1 MAKDKTSR
9 KAPMG
14 SGRDALMQAFR
25 EAQRPLR
32 LDMLLRILGLHRKE
46 KRTLEESLEA
56 LQAEGRILRL
66 RGGAWGLTDHM
77 KMVTGT
83 LQVQRTGMGFV
94 LPEDRRR
101 TDIYVHPTQMGE
113 AWHGDKVVVV
123 LLPGGRGR
131 NPEGRIVRILERGLK
146 EMPAR
151 VVKRMG
157 RQGLLC
163 RAADAR
169 IKVHFL
175 VDVTG
180 LEGKPQKDDILV
192 VSPGERVEDGL
203 WAATAVR
210 HLGSEDDVSVQERLV
225 KINHGVPTEFPVPVL
240 EEAATLPPAPGGGD
254 FADRIDL
261 RHMEFVTIDGAR
273 ARDFDDA
280 ICVEEQGKG
289 WRLWVA
295 IADVSHYVRPGSAM
309 DREALERSNSYY
321 FPQSVEPMLPE
332 ALSNGLCSLN
342 PRVPRLAMVAE
353 IYFFGEGSPG
363 KCKFYPAVI
372 ESKARLTYGQVN
384 RALLL
389 GDEEERLVLR
399 PVLPML
405 EQAEKLARV
414 LHQRRRERGSLDF
427 DLPEPEIAFNIYGET
442 VDIRR
447 KVRHFGHQI
456 VEEFMIAANE
466 AVARFLTEKEADFL
480 YRVHPEPEPE
490 KLSALFKVLAGTDI
504 AQGLPREASAGAL
517 QTVLQKAHGSAQEF
531 LISRLTLRTMM
542 QARYSPE
549 HEGHFGLASACY
561 CHFTSP
567 IRRYADLVVHRALK
581 RALGGDPGP
590 TPAGGKLVAI
600 ADQLSQHERK
610 AMEAEREILK
620 RLTVLLLRSRV
631 GETLTGV
638 ISSILDFGFF
648 VELNEVLADGM
659 VRLSSLDDD
668 YYAFIPERQELRGER
683 TGRTFRLGQQVK
695 VRLADVNV
703 GRLEVNLEL
712 VREEGDDTPV
722 PTRRRSAAS
731 GRDGSGRDGSGRGG
745 RGRSRHDATPRVKAS
760 PDASP
765 EVSADGDMP
774 DGDRLPPWI
783 RAATEEDDPR
793 DTTRTRRRRDDDASS
808 RDGGDRR
815 RGRSRNEGARG
826 AGNPARGKAP
836 RDGAG
841 GDRKKGDG
849 RDGKDGQAGGKPAGK
864 GQSRKGKASSHR
876 KGQGR
881 VKKSDE

>member
-1 MAKDKTSR
+1 
-9 KAPMG
+9 
-14 SGRDALMQAFR
+14 
-25 EAQRPLR
+25 
-32 LDMLLRILGLHRKE
+32 
-46 KRTLEESLEA
+46 
-56 LQAEGRILRL
+56 
-66 RGGAWGLTDHM
+66 
-77 KMVTGT
+77 
-83 LQVQRTGMGFV
+83 
-94 LPEDRRR
+94 
-101 TDIYVHPTQMGE
+101 
-113 AWHGDKVVVV
+113 
-123 LLPGGRGR
+123 
-131 NPEGRIVRILERGLK
+131 
-146 EMPAR
+146 
-151 VVKRMG
+151 
-157 RQGLLC
+157 
-163 RAADAR
+163 
-169 IKVHFL
+169 
-175 VDVTG
+175 
-180 LEGKPQKDDILV
+180 
-192 VSPGERVEDGL
+192 
-203 WAATAVR
+203 
-210 HLGSEDDVSVQERLV
+210 
-225 KINHGVPTEFPVPVL
+225 
-240 EEAATLPPAPGGGD
+240 
-254 FADRIDL
+254 
-261 RHMEFVTIDGAR
+261 
-273 ARDFDDA
+273 
-280 ICVEEQGKG
+280 
-289 WRLWVA
+289 
-295 IADVSHYVRPGSAM
+295 
-309 DREALERSNSYY
+309 
-321 FPQSVEPMLPE
+321 
-332 ALSNGLCSLN
+332 
-342 PRVPRLAMVAE
+342 
-353 IYFFGEGSPG
+353 
-363 KCKFYPAVI
+363 
-372 ESKARLTYGQVN
+372 
-384 RALLL
+384 
-389 GDEEERLVLR
+389 
-399 PVLPML
+399 
-405 EQAEKLARV
+405 
-414 LHQRRRERGSLDF
+414 
-427 DLPEPEIAFNIYGET
+427 
-442 VDIRR
+442 
-447 KVRHFGHQI
+447 
-456 VEEFMIAANE
+456 MIAANE

-815 RGRSRNEGARG
+815 RGSSRNEGARG